1 MELVWIIYLIEVV
14 TNIEMWGVTYLLG
27 ILTVTTVGWVGVS
40 CIYALENKDVYFK
53 DLIKIYFDI
62 LKRKLIIIPALLV
75 FGFGSL
81 FNSLIPSKDTAY
93 LMLGA
98 YGVQSVAETVG
109 KNEEAQKIGKST
121 LKLINSAIEK
131 YQKELDSQSEKPV
144 DTEKK

>member
-40 CIYALENKDVYFK
+40 GIYALENKDVYFK

-81 FNSLIPSKDTAY
+81 FNALMPSKDTAY

-98 YGVQSVAETVG
+98 YGVQTVAETVG
-109 KNEEAQKIGKST
+109 KSEDVQKIGKST
-121 LKLINSAIEK
+121 LKLVNSAIEK
-131 YQKELDSQSEKPV
+131 YQKEIEAKPEKPI
-144 DTEKK
+144 DNN